1 MVSHFHEK
9 RFPRNRRD
17 VITIVPIQDCE
28 GSALF
33 INFFEL
39 VYFERFADFPFV
51 NVWWNAYC
59 FRMESV
65 ELSMAFF
72 CMFCSP
78 RWSPFSTHA
87 TCWCSMHRV
96 KTLFFESPIY
106 LLLHEQSNWHTP
118 GWLFG
123 SRLGLF
129 FWQRI
134 CCRFFPDVKAIS
146 FLIFFN
152 SRFTF
157 GLMFGIQGNF
167 FRFL

>member
-1 MVSHFHEK
+1 MKILSFSLIVLSFFILSTSRVFLSYIYGAVHNVFGWRQLDFTWHSFVCSVPPDDSHF
-9 RFPRNRRD
+9 PLM
-17 VITIVPIQDCE
+17 
-28 GSALF
+28 LF
-33 INFFEL
+33 
-39 VYFERFADFPFV
+39 
-51 NVWWNAYC
+51 
-59 FRMESV
+59 
-65 ELSMAFF
+65 
-72 CMFCSP
+72 
-78 RWSPFSTHA
+78 
-87 TCWCSMHRV
+87 CWCSMHRV
-96 KTLFFESPIY
+96 RTLFFESPIY
-106 LLLHEQSNWHTP
+106 FPLHEQSNWYAP

-167 FRFL
+167 RDCSYYFFLVAFYY

>member
-1 MVSHFHEK
+1 
-9 RFPRNRRD
+9 
-17 VITIVPIQDCE
+17 
-28 GSALF
+28 
-33 INFFEL
+33 
-39 VYFERFADFPFV
+39 
-51 NVWWNAYC
+51 
-59 FRMESV
+59 MESV

-96 KTLFFESPIY
+96 KTLFFDSPIY

-118 GWLFG
+118 VWLFG

-167 FRFL
+167 RDCSYFSCCILLLSFSKVACCGHSQRTYRLNNFLLLWYISLNISSVLCEGIHLNTLWIHFWWC